1 MKQIVSFASRKDCKQ
16 FSNFQF
22 IEQNKQTPTDIE
34 ICRGYFFENAMR
46 FWGGLPGFPAKPQV
60 LWGGSFII

>member
-1 MKQIVSFASRKDCKQ
+1 MSIDNDK
-16 FSNFQF
+16 FQF

-34 ICRGYFFENAMR
+34 ICRGYFFENAPR